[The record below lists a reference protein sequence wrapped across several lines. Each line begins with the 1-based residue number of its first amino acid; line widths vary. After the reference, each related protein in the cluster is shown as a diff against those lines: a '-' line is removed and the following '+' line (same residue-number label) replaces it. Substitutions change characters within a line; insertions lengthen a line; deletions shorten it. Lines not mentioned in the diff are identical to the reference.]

1 MRTLYALLVGIDRYP
16 EPIPR
21 LNGCVNDIKR
31 MQEYLQGRHDDS
43 AFRLDLAAPLLDQQA
58 TRQAVIDEFQN
69 HLGKAM
75 KGDVALFYYSGHGS
89 QERAPEE
96 FWHLEPDRL
105 DETIVCWDSRQPGHH
120 DLADKE
126 LAYLIG
132 KVARNGAHVV
142 VILDSCHSGS
152 GTRNI
157 RNQLTAVRRVETD
170 LRDRPLDSFIMT
182 VDEANRQAR
191 DVNGGGASG
200 WMAAGRHVLL
210 AACRDN
216 EEAVEYHAV
225 RPDGQLE
232 QRGTFSYFLGEALHS
247 ANGPTTYRDLFARTS
262 ALVRAQV
269 QDQSPQLESTVAE
282 DLDAQLFDGAIRPSA
297 PYFTLSNR
305 DDAWWIDA
313 GAVHG
318 LPPVAP
324 DEDEDALLDA
334 FPFGASDDD
343 LRDSKKATARVKL
356 VRLDSTR
363 SQVELTGAGELDP
376 AAAYKA
382 VVVALPLPRIT
393 VVLEPSEGPGAEL
406 ARTALSRADG
416 SKPSP
421 YVREVKP
428 GAGEPAR
435 FRLRVEDNGYGITS
449 PENDRHLVAPIAGHN
464 DASARLAI
472 QRLEH
477 MARWTLAVELTNSTT
492 SIQSTD
498 VDLTLLD
505 ENGQELH
512 GSEIRLEY
520 SLRDREPQPAR
531 FKLKM
536 VNQTEDKT
544 LYCGLLDLTQ
554 GYAINAG
561 LHAAGCVALGPGQ
574 EAWASNGQFILATL
588 PDKLWQQGI
597 VEFKDILKLIVSDR
611 EFDVRLMTQ
620 GPLELPTTKS
630 ATRGLRPRPRGSLNR
645 LMQRVV
651 TRDLTGD
658 DPAGEI
664 DTWWTSQVT
673 FTTVRP
679 QESTPVPSAPGRSA
693 ALPGG
698 VRLLDHPSFRANAR
712 LSTAPVSSRDLGTI
726 VLPRLL
732 RDDPTISLPFP
743 LVATRGVHGSLST
756 LELTDI
762 EGDSY
767 KAVAPDQPLRLLVPR
782 ALGAEESVLPVGY
795 DGEFFLPLG
804 HAAPAASGTTEL
816 VLERLPEPTTAGKKS
831 LHGSIKIF
839 FQKVVGARIGIPSEY
854 PILAAAT
861 HLNQNN
867 QVEYTKNAESVRQL
881 VARATTILLYVHGI
895 IGDTLEMASSALRG
909 GFDKRYD
916 LILTFDYENL
926 NTPVA
931 ENARLLGQRLATVGL
946 GAGHGKHLDLV
957 AHSMGGLVSRW
968 FIECGGGKQVV
979 RRLVMLG
986 TPNGG
991 SPWPNVVDWAT
1002 TALALGLNNLTGT
1015 PWPLTVLKGLTKAV
1029 GDPRVA
1035 LKEMERDSPTL
1046 IKLSESPDPGI
1057 PYAMLAGDTSIIP
1070 AAREQGT
1077 VGRLLSKLF
1086 GTNPVYAFANP
1097 FFKSAVNDIAVAVES
1112 MKQLPMGRPMTVEEI
1127 ACDHLT
1133 YFRDEKSL
1141 AALARALGE

>member
-31 MQEYLQGRHDDS
+31 MREYLLGRHDDS
-43 AFRLDLAAPLLDQQA
+43 AFRLDLAEPLLDQQA

-89 QERAPEE
+89 QERAPKE
-96 FWHLEPDRL
+96 FWHLEPDKL
-105 DETIVCWDSRQPGHH
+105 DETLVCWDSRQSGHH

-126 LAYLIG
+126 LAYLIE
-132 KVARNGAHVV
+132 KVAKNGAHVV
-142 VILDSCHSGS
+142 VILDCCHSGS
-152 GTRNI
+152 GTRNL
-157 RNQLTAVRRVETD
+157 RNQQTAVRRWETD

-182 VDEANRQAR
+182 VDEANRPAR
-191 DVNGGGASG
+191 DVNGGGTSG
-200 WMAAGRHVLL
+200 WAAAGRHVLL
-210 AACRDN
+210 AACRDD
-216 EEAVEYHAV
+216 EEAVEYHAI

-232 QRGTFSYFLGEALHS
+232 QRGTFSYFLGEALRS
-247 ANGPTTYRDLFARTS
+247 ANGPITYRDLFARTS

-269 QDQSPQLESTVAE
+269 QGQSPQLESTLAE

-305 DDAWWIDA
+305 DGAWWIDG

-324 DEDEDALLDA
+324 DEDTLLDA

-343 LRDSKKATARVKL
+343 LRESKKATAQVKL
-356 VRLDSTR
+356 VRLNSTR
-363 SQVELTGAGELDP
+363 SEVELTGAGELDP

-382 VVVALPLPRIT
+382 VVIALPLPRIT
-393 VVLEPSEGPGAEL
+393 VVLEPSEGTGAEL
-406 ARTALSRADG
+406 ARTALSKAEG
-416 SKPSP
+416 NKPSL

-435 FRLRVEDNGYGITS
+435 FRLRVEDSGYCITS
-449 PENDRHLVAPIAGHN
+449 PENDRSLVAPITGLN

-477 MARWTLAVELTNSTT
+477 MSRWTLAAELTNSTT

-498 VDLTLLD
+498 IALTLLD
-505 ENGQELH
+505 ENGQELE

-520 SLRDREPQPAR
+520 SLRDGKPQPAQ

-536 VNQTEDKT
+536 MNRTEDKV

-554 GYAINAG
+554 AYAINAG
-561 LHAAGCVALGPGQ
+561 LHEAGCVALGPGE
-574 EAWASNGQFILATL
+574 EAWALKGQFILAKL

-630 ATRGLRPRPRGSLNR
+630 ATRGLSPRGSLNR

-651 TRDLTGD
+651 TRDLTGK

-664 DTWWTSQVT
+664 DTWWTSQLT

-679 QESTPVPSAPGRSA
+679 QESTPVPSTPGRSA

-698 VRLLDHPSFRANAR
+698 VRLLDHPNFRANAR

-732 RDDPTISLPFP
+732 RDDPTISLPFA
-743 LVATRGVHGSLST
+743 LVATRGVDPSLST

-767 KAVAPDQPLRLLVPR
+767 KAVTPDQPLRLLVPR
-782 ALGAEESVLPVGY
+782 ALGAEESVLAVGY

-804 HAAPAASGTTEL
+804 HAAPTASGTTEL
-816 VLERLPEPTTAGKKS
+816 FLERLPEPTTAGKKS
-831 LHGSIKIF
+831 LSGSIKIF
-839 FQKVVGARIGIPSEY
+839 FQTVVGARIGIPSEY

-861 HLNQNN
+861 RLNQKN
-867 QVEYTKNAESVRQL
+867 QVEYTKNVESVRQL
-881 VARATTILLYVHGI
+881 VAEAKTILLYIHGI
-895 IGDTLEMASSALRG
+895 IGDTQEMASSALRG

-926 NTPVA
+926 NTSVA
-931 ENARLLGQRLATVGL
+931 ENARLLSQRLATVGL

-968 FIECGGGKQVV
+968 FIEYGGGKQIV

-1002 TALALGLNNLTGT
+1002 TALALGLNNLTGS
-1015 PWPLTVLKGLTKAV
+1015 PWPSTVLKGLTKVV

-1035 LKEMERDSPTL
+1035 LKEMEPDSPTV

-1070 AAREQGT
+1070 VAQEQGM
-1077 VGRLLSKLF
+1077 VERLLSKLF
-1086 GTNPVYAFANP
+1086 GTNPAYAFANP
-1097 FFKSAVNDIAVAVES
+1097 FFQSEVNDIAVAVES
-1112 MKQLPMGRPMTVEEI
+1112 MKQLPTGRPMALEEI

-1133 YFRDEKSL
+1133 YFSNEKSL
-1141 AALARALGE
+1141 AALVRALGG